1 MTDDLDKAI
10 AHRLRYYGQMR
21 SRIEAHHTKAES
33 IHLRKKWLE
42 AQKKANYQ
50 NEYDR
55 IRGLLS
61 QSVVAHAPRLK
72 AREAELKGLGI
83 TGPSLFG
90 G

>member
-21 SRIEAHHTKAES
+21 ERMKAHQTKAES
-33 IHLRKKWLE
+33 ISLRKKWLDS
-42 AQKKANYQ
+42 QKRANYQ

-83 TGPSLFG
+83 KGPRLFDD
-90 G
+90 